1 MKLLLLLLTLMLSTG
16 AHAVINKGDT
26 LTISIKGVPT
36 EEQGQ
41 INGNYSVTKA
51 GRIHLPY
58 LSSNPI
64 NANGLTVAALSR
76 RIEAAYRNAKI
87 YTTPTI
93 SIQSLN
99 DKQRESKRIGEAI
112 QEYYTISGKVG
123 AAGPRPYRSGLLLI
137 DVVSAAGPTTFAA
150 QNRVELRR
158 NGKLYIYN
166 LKLPAHMMVKIFPN
180 DQIFLKEKNWLG
192 R

>member
-1 MKLLLLLLTLMLSTG
+1 MKLLLLLTLMLSTG

-99 DKQRESKRIGEAI
+99 DKQRESKRIDEAI
-112 QEYYTISGKVG
+112 QEYYTISGKVSG
-123 AAGPRPYRSGLLLI
+123 AGPRPYRSGLLLI

-166 LKLPAHMMVKIFPN
+166 LKLPAHMMVKILPN